1 MIPSGSGQPRQV
13 HSPSRSADARPR
25 LDSLSMDEYQ
35 QEIREIEEQIDVM
48 TAAEEDPKEIAELQ
62 MQLNVLRA
70 IYHQASALLGAGD
83 DDSALRESLALRGY
97 GSWNIDNV
105 YAFVYESAIDLPAE
119 GHRSFVG
126 EIRETDFGGLLAE
139 PA

>member
-1 MIPSGSGQPRQV
+1 
-13 HSPSRSADARPR
+13 
-25 LDSLSMDEYQ
+25 MDEYQ
-35 QEIREIEEQIDVM
+35 REIREVEEQIDAM

-70 IYHQASALLGAGD
+70 IYSQASSLLEAGAAD
-83 DDSALRESLALRGY
+83 PVLAESLALRGY
-97 GSWNIDNV
+97 GVWNIDNV
-105 YAFVYESAIDLPAE
+105 YAFVYEAAIDLPAE

-126 EIRETDFGGLLAE
+126 EIRDTDFAGLLVE